1 MMEEA
6 KILKDGYHYQ
16 VKKSQVENKE
26 KPSKQDIEPKAKK
39 EEQKTSTQITENNKE
54 E

>member
-1 MMEEA
+1 MEEA

-26 KPSKQDIEPKAKK
+26 KPSK
-39 EEQKTSTQITENNKE
+39 
-54 E
+54 

>member
-16 VKKSQVENKE
+16 VKKSQAENKE
-26 KPSKQDIEPKAKK
+26 QQAK
-39 EEQKTSTQITENNKE
+39 
-54 E
+54 